1 MTDVYAQVTAIVAGV
16 LSCERIDPRADLVDH
31 GATSMTI
38 LQIVDL
44 VGERCGVS
52 VSLTDALDA
61 VDVDSF
67 ATLVAERAVAR
78 TSD

>member
-1 MTDVYAQVTAIVAGV
+1 MADVYAQVTGIVAQV
-16 LSCERIDPRADLVDH
+16 LGCDRIDPRADLVDH

-44 VGERCGVS
+44 VGQRCGVA

-61 VDVDSF
+61 PDVDSF
-67 ATLVAERAVAR
+67 ATVVAERAAGR
-78 TSD
+78 D